1 MLQFSTGRGE
11 QKGEGRGE
19 KGEGRSGITDKSDM
33 TGKKKRVPRP
43 ADFMPEERFGDD
55 FHDPRK
61 RGGRR
66 CIAWNGNAGRQCEVR
81 AMIKKTVCQTH
92 GGRTP
97 SGAASTSF
105 KTGRWSKDL
114 DARLG
119 KRYEEALAYQDLLD
133 LREPIALTV
142 ARIGELLGDPAAAGE
157 TLDNLMDHLQGIEKA
172 FTEQDANGV
181 VLGLRQMKG
190 AIGGAKRS
198 IRVYRQV
205 DRLTEQLRKLVD
217 SESRRQIQ
225 AAQMITVTQAVTI
238 MTAHASDVR
247 DVITQRTDQE
257 TARIILAEVTRITN
271 RYLMAGD

>member
-1 MLQFSTGRGE
+1 M
-11 QKGEGRGE
+11 
-19 KGEGRSGITDKSDM
+19 
-33 TGKKKRVPRP
+33 KKRVPKPVDFVPEATFP
-43 ADFMPEERFGDD
+43 ADF
-55 FHDPRK
+55 HDTRR
-61 RGGRR
+61 RGNRR
-66 CIAWNGNAGRQCEVR
+66 CKAWSGNAGRQCANR
-81 AMIKKTVCQTH
+81 SMRGQTVCHVH
-92 GGRTP
+92 GGKTP
-97 SGAASTSF
+97 RGAASTSF

-114 DARLG
+114 GARLG
-119 KRYEEALAYQDLLD
+119 ERYEEALAYQDLLD

-157 TLDNLMDHLQGIEKA
+157 TLDNLMEHLQGIEKA
-172 FTEQDANGV
+172 FKEQDANGV

-238 MTAHASDVR
+238 MTAHVSDVR